1 MRLINALNTLKSRVM
16 HNRTSSKTQPP
27 SHTRLEFPFMTPPQF
42 NVHRSKFKVHQSE
55 RSLYLELVEFFKKW
69 NAGNILELCRL
80 DVLSLSLIIR
90 AQSLNW
96 SVVLRL
102 KWSKVLCPSSPSP
115 SSPATLIAG
124 VLCRGPTQEYSCDP
138 ERGTRPEHG
147 GLSAPADTGSRAANT
162 PDQRAAQSAAP
173 NRKFR
178 PKNISQSSVQRARRL
193 HGRFTRGICGVWGRK
208 SIWREVFVKKKE
220 AVCVRA
226 RARCRTTDCLKNFCC
241 VRSDSRH
248 RGARA
253 SSGVDWV
260 TRERSLQT
268 TPTHSP
274 ERCVSKKTSS
284 SHFCIKNTSTK
295 LSHLLQSAH
304 QNSRYRW
311 PN

>member
-96 SVVLRL
+96 LVVLRL

-162 PDQRAAQSAAP
+162 PDQRAARSAAP

-193 HGRFTRGICGVWGRK
+193 HGRFTRSICGVWGRK
-208 SIWREVFVKKKE
+208 SIWLEVFVKKKRGG
-220 AVCVRA
+220 VCA
-226 RARCRTTDCLKNFCC
+226 RARVLQDHRLFKKLLLCALRFTSPGGACQQRSWLSDTRALAPNHSHTLLWKMC
-241 VRSDSRH
+241 VEKDLELSFLH
-248 RGARA
+248 
-253 SSGVDWV
+253 
-260 TRERSLQT
+260 
-268 TPTHSP
+268 
-274 ERCVSKKTSS
+274 KK
-284 SHFCIKNTSTK
+284 HFN
-295 LSHLLQSAH
+295 
-304 QNSRYRW
+304 
-311 PN
+311 